1 MAILE
6 TKNLTYTYG
15 VGTPFEKTAVENVN
29 LSVEKGAFVGVI
41 GHTGSGKSTLI
52 QMLNGLIRPTSGQ
65 VLLNGEDIWAKPKEI
80 RRVRFQVGMV
90 FQYPEYQLFEETVIK
105 DIMFGPKNMGLSDEE
120 ALKRAKEAAHFTDL
134 KPELLEKSPFELS
147 GGEKRRAA
155 IAGVIAMDPE
165 VLILDE
171 PAAGLDPKG
180 RDVILAQIS
189 EYHRQRGNTIL
200 LVSHSMEDIGRV
212 ADRVLVMNNAHAEM
226 YDETRAVFSRGELL
240 EPMGLRLPQI
250 TSIMR
255 RLRKM
260 GLPVSETVLN
270 VDEAVMEL
278 LPLLKKGKR
287 RTKTMLSDVTMGQFF
302 PGKSVMHRLDPR
314 IKMCLTVYFI
324 VLIFC
329 SKNFVTLGATILM
342 SLLGVVLSKV
352 PLKLYLK
359 SMKPIL
365 FIVVFTGVLN
375 LFYGTGDPIFTLG
388 FIHITRNGIVN
399 SIMIAVRIV
408 VLILISSILTFTT
421 SPTQL
426 TDAIERLLKPLALLH
441 VPVHEFAMM
450 MTIALRFVPTLLE
463 ETEKIMAAQKA
474 RGADMESGGLMQRI
488 KALIPVLIP
497 LFVSAFRRAFDLA
510 TAMESRCY
518 HGGEGRTKMKVLHLS
533 KVDYITLIVCVLY
546 LAAFITANILLP
558 AAIVR

>member
-278 LPLLKKGKR
+278 LPLLKKRKEED
-287 RTKTMLSDVTMGQFF
+287 KNHDVTMGQFF